1 MACVEPVGRERR
13 VSDAGRSSAALIGRK
28 VTDRPIPFLDVES
41 KTRWSN
47 PDNKRDGKIG
57 LSFPSGR
64 TRRPFLF
71 FAVVTNFPVPSKASP
86 FHSTSESVNGFDCR
100 LLLSVCFSSIFKK
113 HRFVVANCVADATR
127 FVGHFAFSTTDST
140 PFFVFCFFFG
150 FFFFLIY

>member
-140 PFFVFCFFFG
+140 PFFVFCFFF

>member
-57 LSFPSGR
+57 LTFPSGR

-100 LLLSVCFSSIFKK
+100 LLLSVCFSSIFVNEASI
-113 HRFVVANCVADATR
+113 HRRKLRCRCHSFCW
-127 FVGHFAFSTTDST
+127 
-140 PFFVFCFFFG
+140 PFRV
-150 FFFFLIY
+150 LDD